1 MRHNPARR
9 HKVTLA
15 ILCAVVSGCGSPPET
30 PGILV
35 GTTPPGASC
44 MLTRVGQPLA
54 TVAPT
59 PAIALVEPA
68 AGDIT
73 IVCSRQGFADAAVT
87 VPVRE
92 TGPSFGTILYGRS
105 AYAYP
110 DQVDIV
116 LQPRPPRADAQP

>member
-1 MRHNPARR
+1 MRHSLAMWQ
-9 HKVTLA
+9 KLTLA
-15 ILCAVVSGCGSPPET
+15 TLCAVVSGCGLPPET

-35 GTTPPGASC
+35 ATTPPGASC
-44 MLTRVGQPLA
+44 MVTRLGQPLA

-73 IVCSRQGFADAAVT
+73 IGCSRQGFADTAVT

-92 TGPSFGTILYGRS
+92 TGPSFGTIVYGRS
-105 AYAYP
+105 AYTYP
-110 DQVDIV
+110 DQIDIV
-116 LQPRPPRADAQP
+116 LQPRSSGPTPR